1 MGKLF
6 THVLVPPAGPSF
18 SLFPAKFSL
27 FLPLHRAIGQ
37 NFESWPPSPKY
48 FPRLCAL
55 EKKPIMNTMVLYV
68 TGISLFMYGAEPKKV
83 LKTWSD
89 RLTGKNNLWLEA
101 TNTEDDGNFPQA
113 TMLYLKDATRCW
125 EAGLKARAA
134 LSCSCAAS
142 CFVRTNNPAL
152 ARILYAESAFMYE
165 EFSKD
170 VIGKSIREA
179 FWALQRAYENY
190 ILAGNEGKAQE
201 VFMRYTS
208 LSMRISPFFGK
219 EEAMKILGFKEAA
232 GKNAIVF
239 SGQMRVTVELLE
251 SIERFLEIRR
261 GRARLSDRDRALMSG
276 KIGDI

>member
-1 MGKLF
+1 
-6 THVLVPPAGPSF
+6 
-18 SLFPAKFSL
+18 
-27 FLPLHRAIGQ
+27 
-37 NFESWPPSPKY
+37 
-48 FPRLCAL
+48 
-55 EKKPIMNTMVLYV
+55 MNNTVLYV
-68 TGISLFMYGAEPKKV
+68 KGIILFMYSAEPKKI

-125 EAGLKARAA
+125 EGGLKARAA

-152 ARILYAESAFMYE
+152 SRILYAEAAYMYE
-165 EFSKD
+165 EFSRD

-190 ILAGNEGKAQE
+190 VLAGNEAKAQE
-201 VFMRYTS
+201 VFMKYTS
-208 LSMRISPFFGK
+208 LSIRISPFFGK
-219 EEAMKILGFKEAA
+219 EEAMKILGFREVAS
-232 GKNAIVF
+232 KNAMST

-261 GRARLSDRDRALMSG
+261 GKAHLSDLDRASLANNN
-276 KIGDI
+276 KIGEM